1 MPYNP
6 AIYNRRSIRL
16 RGYDYSQA
24 GLYFITICCYN
35 RECLF
40 GNVVNGEMVLN
51 EYGTIARNEWFNTP
65 NIRKNV
71 ELDVFVI
78 MPNHMHGII
87 ILNGVTGRGELHS
100 PNNVITDNK
109 ITDNKMCDNIITGIK
124 MGECNFPN
132 NVIGDIKMGDNIIT
146 DIKTG
151 DNIITDIK
159 MGDNIITDIKMGD
172 NIITDIKMGD
182 NIITGIKMGDNIIT
196 GIKTGD
202 NIITG
207 IKMGDNIIT
216 GIKMGECNFPNNEI
230 GDIKMGDNIITGIKM
245 GDNIITDIKTGD
257 NIIADIKMGDNIITD
272 IKMGDNIITDIK
284 MGECNSPLRGPSNNI
299 GAIVRGYKSSVT
311 KQFNLL
317 NNGCTVWQRNYYEH
331 IIRNEKS
338 YQTIAEYIVN
348 NPSKWNED
356 KFYIK

>member
-1 MPYNP
+1 MNYNP
-6 AIYNRRSIRL
+6 AIHHRHSIRL
-16 RGYDYSQA
+16 KGYDYSQE

-40 GNVVNGEMVLN
+40 GDVVKGEMVLN
-51 EYGTIARNEWFNTP
+51 EYGTIACNEWFNTP

-87 ILNGVTGRGELHS
+87 ILNGITGRGELHS
-100 PNNVITDNK
+100 PDNVITDNK
-109 ITDNKMCDNIITGIK
+109 ITDNVITGIK

-132 NVIGDIKMGDNIIT
+132 NVIGDIKTGECNFPNNVIGD
-146 DIKTG
+146 
-151 DNIITDIK
+151 
-159 MGDNIITDIKMGD
+159 
-172 NIITDIKMGD
+172 
-182 NIITGIKMGDNIIT
+182 
-196 GIKTGD
+196 IKTGD

-216 GIKMGECNFPNNEI
+216 G
-230 GDIKMGDNIITGIKM
+230 
-245 GDNIITDIKTGD
+245 
-257 NIIADIKMGDNIITD
+257 
-272 IKMGDNIITDIK
+272 IK

-317 NNGCTVWQRNYYEH
+317 NIGCTVWQRNYYEH